1 MPLLMPHQ
9 KGSARFS
16 MQSGIEFNEEEAIKV
31 VKEFMEFYWESDM
44 FPEVIY
50 IQSSMPTILHY
61 ASDSTY
67 ARAMS
72 STEDMESF
80 VEYLTRLQEQSANMD
95 W

>member
-1 MPLLMPHQ
+1 MIP
-9 KGSARFS
+9 A
-16 MQSGIEFNEEEAIKV
+16 AT
-31 VKEFMEFYWESDM
+31 YT
-44 FPEVIY
+44 
-50 IQSSMPTILHY
+50 QSSMPTILHY